1 MRYLCGIA
9 VVVVLVG
16 LIGCGSGDGEVVID
30 PTGGVVTGQLT
41 GVANPD
47 DFRILVDGSA
57 VSVQP
62 DAQGNF
68 VIANLP
74 PGEHNVAFVSPD
86 GMAGARV
93 EVIVEDGRTT
103 PVGPVEGRLG
113 GQIVG
118 LVMQVDGD
126 GGLTPLSGVE
136 VIADSDFVGIDL
148 PIEIPR
154 PDAGLLQGTPTTDLD
169 QPRDGDAVQYRAF
182 TDEAGSFTMRAVTEG
197 AYLVSVNIPGLEQGT
212 SWVWVSPGYTSV
224 ADFHLRE
231 AIDPGVGTIQ
241 GSVLAADGDTPI
253 EGAVV
258 EVYMDGG
265 YWEPMPAVSSADEG
279 EEPSVV
285 PPYYFNEFRT
295 VTDAQ
300 GSFSLNVPAGYLSLS
315 VWAEDYEYVFQQL
328 AVQADEVL
336 SLTFSLQA
344 WEDPWRDGELP
355 PPIAIQN

>member
-9 VVVVLVG
+9 LVVVLFG
-16 LIGCGSGDGEVVID
+16 LIGCGSGGGEVVIN

-41 GVANPD
+41 GVDNPENYS
-47 DFRILVDGSA
+47 ILVDGSE
-57 VSVQP
+57 VTVQP

-68 VIANLP
+68 VIPNLP

-93 EVIVEDGRTT
+93 GVIVEDGRTT
-103 PVGPVEGRLG
+103 PVGPVQGELG

-126 GGLTPLSGVE
+126 GGLTPLAGVE

-148 PIEIPR
+148 PIEMPR
-154 PDAGLLQGTPTTDLD
+154 PDAGLPDGVPATNLD

-182 TDEAGSFTMRAVTEG
+182 TDESGSFTMRAVTEG

-212 SWVWVSPGYTSV
+212 SWVWVSPGYTAV

-231 AIDPGVGTIQ
+231 AIDPGVGTIR
-241 GSVLAADGDTPI
+241 GSVLAADGATPI
-253 EGAVV
+253 EGASVV
-258 EVYMDGG
+258 VFMDGG
-265 YWEPMPAVSSADEG
+265 YWQPMPAVSSADEG
-279 EEPSVV
+279 DEPLIV

-295 VTDAQ
+295 LTDAQ
-300 GSFSLNVPAGYLSLS
+300 GNFSLNVPAGYLNLS
-315 VWAEDYEYVFQQL
+315 IWAENYEYVFQQL
-328 AVQADEVL
+328 ALRAGEVL
-336 SLTFSLQA
+336 SLTFNLQA

-355 PPIAIQN
+355 PPIEIQN

>member
-1 MRYLCGIA
+1 MRYLCAIA

-16 LIGCGSGDGEVVID
+16 LVGCGSGGGEVVIN

-41 GVANPD
+41 GVASPE
-47 DFRILVDGSA
+47 DFRILVDGSE
-57 VSVQP
+57 VTVQP
-62 DAQGNF
+62 DSQGNF

-103 PVGPVEGRLG
+103 PVGPVEGELG

-126 GGLTPLSGVE
+126 GGLSPLSGVE

-148 PIEIPR
+148 PVYDGREGPQTLSNEVTDIE
-154 PDAGLLQGTPTTDLD
+154 

-241 GSVLAADGDTPI
+241 GSVLAADGGTPI

-265 YWEPMPAVSSADEG
+265 YWEPTPAVSPAKEED
-279 EEPSVV
+279 EPSVV

-295 VTDAQ
+295 LTDAQ
-300 GSFSLNVPAGYLSLS
+300 GNFSLNVPAGYLNLS
-315 VWAEDYEYVFQQL
+315 IWAENYESVFEQL
-328 AVQADEVL
+328 AVRAGEVL

-355 PPIAIQN
+355 PPIEIQN